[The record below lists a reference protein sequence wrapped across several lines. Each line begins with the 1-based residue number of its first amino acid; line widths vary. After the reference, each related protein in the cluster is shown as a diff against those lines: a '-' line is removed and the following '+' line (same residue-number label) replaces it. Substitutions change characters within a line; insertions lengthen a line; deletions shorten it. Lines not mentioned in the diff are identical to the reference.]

1 MRFGQEPEGRDVR
14 LWFSDGEIV
23 VGKIVILA
31 TPDSGEG
38 FVVDVA
44 SANRPET
51 AAKVGKPAVW
61 VTFDQRLKYEILE
74 G

>member
-1 MRFGQEPEGRDVR
+1 
-14 LWFSDGEIV
+14 